1 MRVSDLSSDVSSSD
15 LIAMRPGKPLI
26 FGQLCTVPMLGLPGN
41 PVSTMVCATVFLRP
55 ALERLLGVDAGPAP
69 LVEAVLAVDL
79 AANDRRQD
87 YMRATSEPGP
97 DGRRRVTPFGR
108 QDSSMMSRLAQAD
121 CLLVRPPHDPAR
133 QAGEAVS
140 VLPLDG
146 GFLSI

>member
-55 ALERLLGVDAGPAP
+55 ALERLLGIDAGPAP

-87 YMRATSEPGP
+87 YMRAASEPGP

-108 QDSSMMSRLAQAD
+108 PDSSVLSR
-121 CLLVRPPHDPAR
+121 PGPAASDR
-133 QAGEAVS
+133 GRVGGGKRVSGGGEV
-140 VLPLDG
+140 G
-146 GFLSI
+146 GRRNT